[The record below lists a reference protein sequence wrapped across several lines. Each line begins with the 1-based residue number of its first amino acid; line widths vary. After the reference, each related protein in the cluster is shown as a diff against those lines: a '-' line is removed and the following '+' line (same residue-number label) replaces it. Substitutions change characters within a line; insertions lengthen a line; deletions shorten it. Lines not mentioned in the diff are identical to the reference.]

1 MDFIDLFFSY
11 GRLILMVIIY
21 IIPIIVGCYL
31 FRHYKEIS
39 VGTKVIWFVILLIT
53 NYIGLIG
60 LYIYLNTKKNEVRK

>member
-1 MDFIDLFFSY
+1 MGPVAASLKLKTLNDSP
-11 GRLILMVIIY
+11 Y

-60 LYIYLNTKKNEVRK
+60 LYIYLNTKKMR

>member
-11 GRLILMVIIY
+11 GPLILMV
-21 IIPIIVGCYL
+21 IIVGCYL

-39 VGTKVIWFVILLIT
+39 VGTKVVWFVILLIT

-60 LYIYLNTKKNEVRK
+60 LYIYLNTKK